1 MMDLYIY
8 ICSLLGLLE
17 SRAEQTTK
25 GRICMC
31 TCVVYGS
38 AIGAVSFAEYTS
50 HYARRQYIIVVS
62 HSLFDVQVKSLIAVL
77 THVLSYV

>member
-1 MMDLYIY
+1 M
-8 ICSLLGLLE
+8 CSLLGLLE

-62 HSLFDVQVKSLIAVL
+62 HSLFDVQVKKSNSSVDACFVL
-77 THVLSYV
+77 RLNDR